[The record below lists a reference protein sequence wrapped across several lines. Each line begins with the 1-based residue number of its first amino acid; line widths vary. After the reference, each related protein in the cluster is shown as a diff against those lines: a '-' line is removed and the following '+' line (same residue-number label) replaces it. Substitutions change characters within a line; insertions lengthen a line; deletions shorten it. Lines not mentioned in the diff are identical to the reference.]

1 VTSSSSSPLSG
12 SSRPRG
18 SSLVCSWGA
27 GWVRG
32 TNGEPL
38 PSTLR
43 RHLGPGRLA
52 ASIHA
57 KTEAT
62 PLTEALAALEALTFD
77 ESLAELERTV
87 AELEA
92 GGLPLEQTIARY
104 ERGVAL
110 EQRCEQLLADAE
122 LRVRRLVE
130 GARGALA
137 VAELRLDGEAGET
150 PADAVPG
157 AAE

>member
-1 VTSSSSSPLSG
+1 
-12 SSRPRG
+12 
-18 SSLVCSWGA
+18 
-27 GWVRG
+27 
-32 TNGEPL
+32 
-38 PSTLR
+38 
-43 RHLGPGRLA
+43 
-52 ASIHA
+52 
-57 KTEAT
+57 
-62 PLTEALAALEALTFD
+62 LTEALAALEALTFD

-137 VAELRLDGEAGET
+137 VAEPRLDGEAGET

-157 AAE
+157 VAE

>member
-1 VTSSSSSPLSG
+1 M
-12 SSRPRG
+12 
-18 SSLVCSWGA
+18 
-27 GWVRG
+27 
-32 TNGEPL
+32 
-38 PSTLR
+38 
-43 RHLGPGRLA
+43 
-52 ASIHA
+52 
-57 KTEAT
+57 
-62 PLTEALAALEALTFD
+62 TEALAALETLTFD
-77 ESLAELERTV
+77 AALAELERTV

-137 VAELRLDGEAGET
+137 VAELRLEGEGGET
-150 PADAVPG
+150 PSGAVPRTS
-157 AAE
+157 E

>member
-1 VTSSSSSPLSG
+1 M
-12 SSRPRG
+12 
-18 SSLVCSWGA
+18 
-27 GWVRG
+27 
-32 TNGEPL
+32 E
-38 PSTLR
+38 
-43 RHLGPGRLA
+43 
-52 ASIHA
+52 A
-57 KTEAT
+57 K
-62 PLTEALAALEALTFD
+62 PLTEAHAALDTLTFD
-77 ESLAELERTV
+77 AALAELERTV

-130 GARGALA
+130 GARGGPA
-137 VAELRLDGEAGET
+137 VAELHLDGESEEMPPG
-150 PADAVPG
+150 AVPG

>member
-1 VTSSSSSPLSG
+1 M
-12 SSRPRG
+12 
-18 SSLVCSWGA
+18 
-27 GWVRG
+27 
-32 TNGEPL
+32 
-38 PSTLR
+38 
-43 RHLGPGRLA
+43 
-52 ASIHA
+52 
-57 KTEAT
+57 
-62 PLTEALAALEALTFD
+62 ALETLTFD
-77 ESLAELERTV
+77 AALAELERTV

-137 VAELRLDGEAGET
+137 VAELRLDADAAETASGALPGAGE
-150 PADAVPG
+150 
-157 AAE
+157 

>member
-1 VTSSSSSPLSG
+1 MAEGPAPLD
-12 SSRPRG
+12 
-18 SSLVCSWGA
+18 
-27 GWVRG
+27 
-32 TNGEPL
+32 T
-38 PSTLR
+38 
-43 RHLGPGRLA
+43 
-52 ASIHA
+52 
-57 KTEAT
+57 
-62 PLTEALAALEALTFD
+62 LTFD
-77 ESLAELERTV
+77 AALAELERTV

-137 VAELRLDGEAGET
+137 VAELRLDEAAADT
-150 PADAVPG
+150 PPG
-157 AAE
+157 ALPAPAE

>member
-1 VTSSSSSPLSG
+1 
-12 SSRPRG
+12 
-18 SSLVCSWGA
+18 
-27 GWVRG
+27 
-32 TNGEPL
+32 
-38 PSTLR
+38 
-43 RHLGPGRLA
+43 
-52 ASIHA
+52 
-57 KTEAT
+57 
-62 PLTEALAALEALTFD
+62 LTEALAALDTLTFD

-130 GARGALA
+130 GARGTLA
-137 VAELRLDGEAGET
+137 VAELRLDGESGEAQ
-150 PADAVPG
+150 PDALPG

>member
-1 VTSSSSSPLSG
+1 MAED
-12 SSRPRG
+12 R
-18 SSLVCSWGA
+18 
-27 GWVRG
+27 
-32 TNGEPL
+32 
-38 PSTLR
+38 
-43 RHLGPGRLA
+43 
-52 ASIHA
+52 
-57 KTEAT
+57 
-62 PLTEALAALEALTFD
+62 EALDGMTFD
-77 ESLAELERTV
+77 AALAELERTV

-110 EQRCEQLLADAE
+110 EQRCEHLLADAE

-137 VAELRLDGEAGET
+137 VADLQLDGASGED
-150 PADAVPG
+150 PSGAVPG